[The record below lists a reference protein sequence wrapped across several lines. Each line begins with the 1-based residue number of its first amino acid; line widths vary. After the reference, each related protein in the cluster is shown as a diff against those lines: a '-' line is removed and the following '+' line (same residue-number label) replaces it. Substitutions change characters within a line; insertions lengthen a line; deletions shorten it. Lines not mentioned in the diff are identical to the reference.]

1 LQKQLVFH
9 FEFKMN
15 TEVNKALAIIEQGGI
30 ILYPTDTVWGLGCDA
45 TNEAAVQKIFA
56 IKERAESKSLVMLL
70 PDVKS
75 VFNFVADPYPDLMG
89 LLDSFDRPTTV
100 IYPQAIGIAANAL
113 PTDGSVAIRVT
124 ADPFCK
130 MLLKRLKKPLVSTSA
145 NISGMPAP
153 QTFATID
160 ERIKSRV
167 DYIVDHRQ
175 EETEATAPSRI
186 IKIGDDGSIK
196 VIRE

>member
-1 LQKQLVFH
+1 MKKQLVFH
-9 FEFKMN
+9 FEFTMN

-89 LLDSFDRPTTV
+89 LLNSFDRPTTV

-113 PTDGSVAIRVT
+113 PADGSVAIRVT

-130 MLLKRLKKPLVSTSA
+130 TLLKRLKKPLISTSA
-145 NISGMPAP
+145 NISGDPAP
-153 QTFATID
+153 KTFAEID

-167 DYIVDHRQ
+167 DYIVNHRQ
-175 EETEATAPSRI
+175 EEAETAMPSRI
-186 IKIGDDGSIK
+186 IKIEDNGDISI
-196 VIRE
+196 IRD